1 MLSASAM
8 SCQFTIDV
16 DGDPADLIAKAREAL
31 AGIGGKMIGDD
42 QAGEVEAD
50 SPFGRI
56 EGSYSVSG
64 QAVSFV
70 ITKKPMLVS
79 CSMIES
85 QLRQLV

>member
-1 MLSASAM
+1 M

-16 DGDPADLIAKAREAL
+16 DGDPADLIAKARNAIK
-31 AGIGGKMIGDD
+31 GIGGTLTGDD
-42 QAGEVEAD
+42 QSGKVEAD

-56 EGSYSVSG
+56 EGTYSVSG
-64 QAVSFV
+64 KAVSFV
-70 ITKKPMLVS
+70 ISKKPALVP